1 MKLLDKVVVITGSG
15 GGIGEACA
23 QRFAAEG
30 AKVVV
35 TDINPE
41 GVERVSDD
49 IGTVGLAVDITV
61 EDNVRAVADLAR
73 STYGD
78 VDIWFSNA
86 GYAGPPQGG
95 DLSDERLWDLSWR
108 LHVMS
113 HVYAVREVLPSML
126 LRGDGYLLQ
135 TASVVA
141 LAQHPGKPAYS
152 VTKHAAL
159 SLSEWLAAKYRPK
172 GIKISCFCPGPMLT
186 PMLLANGVPGNH
198 PLLRSAATPHEVAD
212 RLVGAIE
219 AERFLILDSQLGQ
232 DCLTAKA
239 ADYEQWILAMA
250 SAQQPTRQPEVASS
264 SHQKGK
270 PNV

>member
-1 MKLLDKVVVITGSG
+1 MKLRDKVVVITGSG

-23 QRFAAEG
+23 RRFADEG

-35 TDINPE
+35 TDINRD
-41 GVERVSDD
+41 GVERISDE

-73 STYGD
+73 RTYGE

-86 GYAGPPQGG
+86 GYTGPPGSG
-95 DLSDERLWDLSWR
+95 DLCDEDLWQLSWR

-126 LRGDGYLLQ
+126 LRGEGYLLQ

-141 LAQHPGKPAYS
+141 LAVHPDKPAYS

-159 SLSEWLAAKYRPK
+159 GLSEWLAATYRPK
-172 GIKISCFCPGPMLT
+172 GIKVSCFCPGPMLT
-186 PMLLANGVPGNH
+186 PMLMSSGMPTDH
-198 PLLRSAATPHEVAD
+198 PLLQTAATPAEVAD
-212 RLVGAIE
+212 RLVGAID
-219 AERFLILDSQLGQ
+219 AERFLVLDSELGQ
-232 DCLTAKA
+232 DCLTGKA
-239 ADYEQWILAMA
+239 TDYDGWLGALLAGN
-250 SAQQPTRQPEVASS
+250 S
-264 SHQKGK
+264 
-270 PNV
+270 